1 MLFSSLTFIYYFL
14 PITLVTYYILPDKF
28 KLKNTWLFLTSFLF
42 YFWGEPKYSIL
53 MITSI
58 INGWLGGILIEKSG
72 YKKSVATIFITIQFA
87 LLGIFKYT
95 DFLIDSINNLVGT
108 KFDLLNIALP
118 IGISFYSFQIISYLI
133 DVYRK
138 DEKAEKNFID
148 LGAYITMFPQLIAG
162 PIVRYTSIREEMK
175 NRVLN
180 VEIVSQ
186 GITRF
191 MVGLAKKVLLA
202 DSLYE
207 FITKLEAVNNGNMI
221 IYWIVGLCYT
231 LQIYLD
237 FSGYS
242 DMAIGLGK
250 MLGFT
255 FTENFNY
262 PLESRSITE
271 FWRRWHLSLS
281 TWLKDY
287 IYIPLGG
294 SRCSTKRWIIN
305 ILLTWGFSGLWHGAN
320 WNFVIWGLYF
330 GVWLILEK
338 LVLNQ
343 FIKKDKWYNNLTTM
357 LIIIVSFVIFSYSDM
372 AILGNTLKGM
382 VNFKHL
388 GLDSIQIYEI
398 ASHLFLVIIC
408 ILASISLPKKI
419 FIKIDEK
426 THGKIRIL
434 TPLFNLT
441 LLILITAF
449 LIQSSVHP
457 FLYFRF

>member
-1 MLFSSLTFIYYFL
+1 MLFSSLTFIYIFL
-14 PITLVTYYILPDKF
+14 PITLLLCEVSF
-28 KLKNTWLFLTSFLF
+28 GKLRSLALFVMSFLF

-53 MITSI
+53 MLVSI
-58 INGWLGGILIEKSG
+58 LNGYLGGILIEKSN
-72 YKKSVATIFITIQFA
+72 YRKPVASIFIAFQFL

-95 DFLIDSINNLVGT
+95 DFFIDTVNSLTGSDF
-108 KFDLLNIALP
+108 KLLKIALP

-138 DEKAEKNFID
+138 DEVAEKNFID
-148 LGAYITMFPQLIAG
+148 FGAYVTMFPQLIAG

-175 NRVLN
+175 NYHITIEN
-180 VEIVSQ
+180 FSS

-191 MVGLAKKVLLA
+191 MIGLAKKVILA
-202 DSLYE
+202 DNIVGLA
-207 FITKLEAVNNGNMI
+207 TKLEQVNDGSFI
-221 IYWIVGLCYT
+221 VYWVIGIVYT

-250 MLGFT
+250 MMGFT
-255 FTENFNY
+255 FHENFNY
-262 PLESRSITE
+262 PLESKSITE
-271 FWRRWHLSLS
+271 FWRRWHISLS

-305 ILLTWGFSGLWHGAN
+305 ILLVWSFSGLWHGAS
-320 WNFVIWGLYF
+320 WNFVIWGVYF
-330 GVWLILEK
+330 GFWLILEK
-338 LVLNQ
+338 LVLKQ
-343 FIKKDKWYNNLTTM
+343 FVKKDCWINNLVT
-357 LIIIVSFVIFSYSDM
+357 IILVVISFIIFTYSDLTV
-372 AILGNTLKGM
+372 LGNTLKGL

-388 GLDSIQIYEI
+388 SVNSAALYEI
-398 ASHLFLVIIC
+398 TSYSFLLILC
-408 ILASISLPKKI
+408 ILGSTSLPKKI
-419 FIKIDEK
+419 YEKIELETKGYIKV
-426 THGKIRIL
+426 L
-434 TPLFNLT
+434 TPLFNIV
-441 LLILITAF
+441 LLVLITSF